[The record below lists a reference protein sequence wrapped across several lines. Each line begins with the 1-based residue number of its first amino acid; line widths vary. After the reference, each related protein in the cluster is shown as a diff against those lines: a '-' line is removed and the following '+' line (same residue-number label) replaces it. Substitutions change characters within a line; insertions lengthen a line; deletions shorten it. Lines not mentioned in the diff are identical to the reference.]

1 MDRHFNQAIVDKN
14 PVVASAALAAR
25 AITGFRGVT
34 TRELHAITVLQLF
47 LSYSKAV
54 LYHSRCCTSYFE
66 QGYHF
71 LAFTAIQFISLPAS
85 NILREEGGF
94 DYKKAIVDSIVIL
107 IRDIPDAKESGLLH
121 LCEFI
126 EDCEFTYLSKQ
137 VRDRA
142 TLYLNMLGGEGAVVE
157 TEYAVNVVKDSFDS
171 YVLFQ
176 YNLTNTI
183 PEQLL
188 GNVSVI
194 VDAFEAEEFSEV
206 STKPLRSLPYDSPG
220 QTFEAFEK
228 PDGVPAVGKFSNTL
242 KFVVKELLFLFL
254 KTPGYY
260 LSLLDVCVHSMV
272 ACFFRLLSGV
282 VPPLIAMIGM
292 EAWLQDLKVVAADD
306 VLKVGVFNFKNASE
320 SMGPDYERVDE
331 YGLGARES
339 LAAVVNRSKA

>member
-1 MDRHFNQAIVDKN
+1 MPLLSFTRFSGTPNTNNQ
-14 PVVASAALAAR
+14 AAR

-34 TRELHAITVLQLF
+34 TGELHAITVLQLF

-176 YNLTNTI
+176 YNCTNTI

-194 VDAFEAEEFSEV
+194 VDASEAEEFAEV

-242 KFVVKELLFLFL
+242 KFV
-254 KTPGYY
+254 
-260 LSLLDVCVHSMV
+260 
-272 ACFFRLLSGV
+272 
-282 VPPLIAMIGM
+282 
-292 EAWLQDLKVVAADD
+292 LQDLEVVAADD
-306 VLKVGVFNFKNASE
+306 VLKVGVFNFENASE